1 MPYVLELKASRVKE
15 KKKTHK
21 NGECLKIKV
30 SLRKISINL
39 SFMALIFQD

>member
-1 MPYVLELKASRVKE
+1 MPYVLESKWSE
-15 KKKTHK
+15 GKKKTHK
-21 NGECLKIKV
+21 NGECLNIKV